1 MIGEHAAAKERCK
14 CPFRHRL
21 NSQLS
26 SDQNSF
32 KARHLNGNVTCL
44 PTPHIL
50 VIEMM
55 SLSLSLLIARL
66 TPMLRVTSYRLYI
79 SKPALPVA
87 LTGFMHTSD
96 TLHSYCS
103 FVGVGRILNEK
114 LLKGFSSVL
123 GSFTEPLCFIAHGLR
138 LKAMA
143 TARSKTLDPLAH
155 TSCLLL
161 SVMQA
166 SCTYTFSCLEISADS
181 TYND

>member
-1 MIGEHAAAKERCK
+1 MPTNTPHSRDRDDVSLTFFAYC
-14 CPFRHRL
+14 
-21 NSQLS
+21 S
-26 SDQNSF
+26 SDTHAPSHIIPPVHF
-32 KARHLNGNVTCL
+32 ETCTAFL
-44 PTPHIL
+44 F
-50 VIEMM
+50 V
-55 SLSLSLLIARL
+55 
-66 TPMLRVTSYRLYI
+66 
-79 SKPALPVA
+79 VA

-103 FVGVGRILNEK
+103 FVGVGRILNER

-123 GSFTEPLCFIAHGLR
+123 GSFTEPLCFIAHGLQ